1 VLEVRFRRDSRHR
14 LSSVL
19 AQGHAEAGVAGE
31 DLVCAAAS
39 AILQAA
45 QLGLAAYASLPNTA
59 TRGDGEMAFAIPPA
73 ARERE
78 DVKAIV
84 GTAELAIAQLARQ
97 FPVNVRIVREAEEH
111 DAPPDVEFLGNR

>member
-1 VLEVRFRRDSRHR
+1 MLEVRFRRDSRQR

-19 AQGHAEAGVAGE
+19 AQGHAEAGVAG
-31 DLVCAAAS
+31 DDVVCAAAS

-45 QLGLAAYASLPNTA
+45 ELGLTEYAALTGVA
-59 TRGDGEMAFAIPPA
+59 TRGDGRMTFAVPEA
-73 ARERE
+73 ARERD

-97 FPVNVRIVREAEEH
+97 FPVNVRIVREDEDSQAS
-111 DAPPDVEFLGNR
+111 PGVEFLGNR